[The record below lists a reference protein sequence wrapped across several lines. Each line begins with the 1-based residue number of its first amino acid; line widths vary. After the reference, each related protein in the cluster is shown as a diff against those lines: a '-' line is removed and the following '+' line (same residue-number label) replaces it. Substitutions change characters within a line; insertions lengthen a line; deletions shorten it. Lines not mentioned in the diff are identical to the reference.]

1 MHTAFLFKES
11 LKMDCIRKKTSVGIL
26 TFIIVILLSTDA
38 HGYMKRNSIWKESV
52 TEENLIYNDGV
63 VFTQQTSSAIRCA
76 RACQSHPI
84 PCLDITYTTTT
95 EECRGYSGLSNDSV
109 SQANTKMWRHV
120 CRLDGYTYDPTF
132 RVCIRLYT
140 TAKTW
145 FEASESCSND
155 TAYLLILDTLE
166 KVQATKTGA
175 HRDFFAAT
183 NDWWVGGYDYDGGPA
198 NDFKWSNGE
207 SIAIPSDIWFHPS
220 QPSDDSERCIN
231 LFSYPTLF
239 GLNDYVCSLQM
250 CYACQEDIQKQ

>member
-1 MHTAFLFKES
+1 MSTNKLSGITLIFLSALISTAV
-11 LKMDCIRKKTSVGIL
+11 CVN
-26 TFIIVILLSTDA
+26 A
-38 HGYMKRNSIWKESV
+38 NYIWRENV
-52 TEENLIYNDGV
+52 TEENFIYNDGV
-63 VFTQQTSSAIRCA
+63 VLTQQTSNAIKCA
-76 RACQSHPI
+76 RACKSHSI

-95 EECRGYSGLSNDSV
+95 EECRGYSGLSHDSI

-175 HRDFFAAT
+175 HKDLFSESHS
-183 NDWWVGGYDYDGGPA
+183 WWVGGYDYDIGTA

-207 SIAIPSDIWFHPS
+207 SIAIPSDIWFLPN
-220 QPSDDSERCIN
+220 QPDNQAEMCVNLYINTPGINDQECDD
-231 LFSYPTLF
+231 LLY
-239 GLNDYVCSLQM
+239 
-250 CYACQEDIQKQ
+250 YACQEDI